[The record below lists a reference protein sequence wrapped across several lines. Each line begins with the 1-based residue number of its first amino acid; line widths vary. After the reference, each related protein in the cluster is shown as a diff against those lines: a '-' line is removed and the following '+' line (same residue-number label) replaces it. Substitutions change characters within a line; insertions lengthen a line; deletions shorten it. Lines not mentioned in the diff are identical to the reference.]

1 MYIRSSVEPT
11 ENIYDEDVDVCAG
24 GSTLVMDGDDGA
36 FLCSGVIVQYAVAA
50 AKRIREETRKKVR
63 VIDMYSIKPIDKNAI
78 YEATKTGN
86 VIVATGSQYLW
97 RAW

>member
-1 MYIRSSVEPT
+1 M
-11 ENIYDEDVDVCAG
+11 
-24 GSTLVMDGDDGA
+24 VMDGDDGA

-50 AKRIREETRKKVR
+50 SKRIREETGKKVR

-86 VIVATGSQYLW
+86 VIVAQDHNIYGGLGF
-97 RAW
+97 